1 VCSAAAPW
9 LSGEAELQ
17 QPCQIVEILLDR
29 YQSPSRADDCHSVN
43 SVSAGD
49 WQILKEEPS
58 RGPKYKGDRA
68 SERIAPFVFQP
79 IRPTTKRNMHRAL
92 MPPWHRCQS
101 LRTATIRFDIMPDQN
116 IRFVHTKAGHPGRRI
131 QGWPVRRLH
140 LAPFQQKEGVAR
152 CQSLPSSSDDA
163 VAQADSFVD
172 FLNQNG
178 GLQPVDLRPVLDLKW
193 DVATRN
199 GPDLGNRIP
208 PTRSLS
214 TSASTTT

>member
-1 VCSAAAPW
+1 LRRARLSTPRHLPKRQDTNLCSAAAPW

-68 SERIAPFVFQP
+68 SERIAPLVFQP

-116 IRFVHTKAGHPGRRI
+116 IRFVHTKGGPPRTQDSRMASSPTTLGAVPTKRRCSAMPI
-131 QGWPVRRLH
+131 IAVVQRRC
-140 LAPFQQKEGVAR
+140 G
-152 CQSLPSSSDDA
+152 CS
-163 VAQADSFVD
+163 
-172 FLNQNG
+172 G
-178 GLQPVDLRPVLDLKW
+178 
-193 DVATRN
+193 
-199 GPDLGNRIP
+199 
-208 PTRSLS
+208 
-214 TSASTTT
+214 